1 MMTTEDGLTRQSTRS
16 TRRNSLATRKFIG
29 FCIVAVFAV
38 AIVFGG
44 VHSALEVIEATSSSG
59 ALTAGEY
66 VPRLAAEP
74 NDEPAV
80 AALRYVCLF
89 H

>member
-1 MMTTEDGLTRQSTRS
+1 MTTDDGLTRQSTRPA
-16 TRRNSLATRKFIG
+16 RGNLLAARKLVG

-44 VHSALEVIEATSSSG
+44 VHSALEVIEATSSP
-59 ALTAGEY
+59 AAPTAAEY

-74 NDEPAV
+74 NDAPAL